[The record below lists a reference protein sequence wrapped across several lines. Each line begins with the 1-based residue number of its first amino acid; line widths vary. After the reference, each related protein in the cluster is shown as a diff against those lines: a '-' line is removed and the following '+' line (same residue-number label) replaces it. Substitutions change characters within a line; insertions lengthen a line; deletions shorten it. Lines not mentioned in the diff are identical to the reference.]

1 MVKLYLPIHRGT
13 SVKIETVKQTRASR
27 CSSTKVESTDIGCL
41 AFQWTKDVISTNSTG
56 TIGLAYRKKENFDTD
71 FVPFIKIKSK
81 WIFGLSPNTKF

>member
-41 AFQWTKDVISTNSTG
+41 AFQWTKDVISTNGTG
-56 TIGLAYRKKENFDTD
+56 TIGLAYIGKKKTLTQTLY
-71 FVPFIKIKSK
+71 
-81 WIFGLSPNTKF
+81 LSLKLSQNGFLV